1 MEILEARILSPHP
14 CSKIKDKRNL
24 TKIWN
29 AHQIVVLQCPWCIR
43 RFKSL
48 NKLPTTIGF
57 VGGKQIKLKKKK
69 TGCIR
74 IVLQGLRHGAIQK
87 DAIWEETCRSLK
99 VQYPV
104 LKIRTGIPLCHL
116 SNTKDCL
123 SQFCLFPLSFDW
135 LLTFIT
141 PLPQASMVMDHLLET
156 RAPQI
161 NKQNISALIS
171 VLSAR
176 LPFRFN
182 ASL

>member
-57 VGGKQIKLKKKK
+57 VGGKQRNRKNK

-87 DAIWEETCRSLK
+87 DAIWEETCRSFK
-99 VQYPV
+99 VNYPV
-104 LKIRTGIPLCHL
+104 LKSEQESHFATCPTQRTVYHSFVCSSIVSTDFWHL
-116 SNTKDCL
+116 SLHFQKL
-123 SQFCLFPLSFDW
+123 QW
-135 LLTFIT
+135 WWIT
-141 PLPQASMVMDHLLET
+141 
-156 RAPQI
+156 
-161 NKQNISALIS
+161 
-171 VLSAR
+171 R
-176 LPFRFN
+176 LRQE
-182 ASL
+182 